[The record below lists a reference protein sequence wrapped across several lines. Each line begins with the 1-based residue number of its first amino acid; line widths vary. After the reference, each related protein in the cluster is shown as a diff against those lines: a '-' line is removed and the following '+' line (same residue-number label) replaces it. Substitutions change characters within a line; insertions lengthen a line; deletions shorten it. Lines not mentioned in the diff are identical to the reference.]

1 MNHELMMRQ
10 VPKGAFELAIGR
22 FGRAFGKGFG
32 GFVDRLNQD
41 AGFIRSL
48 VEFIKDPNAAFVRM
62 LLQYLDVTITVE
74 EVQRSI
80 SMQNSAE
87 TDKLFDRA
95 MYWARRAH
103 PRLAEP
109 PSSTRR
115 KFVPYTIWL
124 IQNNRVAGIVATQ
137 YLVFELGLRRLIC
150 ATLNEAGRSFDWTIL
165 EDDPDNERKSEI
177 LRRFFNETNFYWN
190 LTSQQHLSY
199 MWASK
204 DQFVEA
210 AWAILKYEGHRRKQA
225 QPV

>member
-1 MNHELMMRQ
+1 MMRQ

-48 VEFIKDPNAAFVRM
+48 VEFIKDPKTAFVRM
-62 LLQYLDVTITVE
+62 LLQYLDVTMTVE
-74 EVQRSI
+74 EVQKSI

-95 MYWARRAH
+95 MYWARRTH
-103 PRLAEP
+103 PHLAEP
-109 PSSTRR
+109 SSSTRR

-150 ATLNEAGRSFDWTIL
+150 ATLNDPQYQFNWLLLDGDPNIEA
-165 EDDPDNERKSEI
+165 KSEKI
-177 LRRFFNETNFYWN
+177 REFFEKTNLFWQ

-199 MWASK
+199 LWASK

-210 AWAILKYEGHRRKQA
+210 AWAILKYECHTRKQA